1 MTVAIKEEGRFKYIE
16 SGGDGEVLLLLHGL
30 FGALSNFEALY
41 KRFSTEYNVVIP
53 MLPIYEM
60 PILEVSVTG
69 LVDFVTEFVE
79 YKGFKKVHLLGNS
92 LGGHIAL
99 LYALAHPERIASIT
113 LTGSSGLFESAFGSA
128 FPKRGDYEYIKKKTA
143 DTFYDPAVATKELV
157 DEVFNIVNDRS
168 KGLRVVMTAKSAVR
182 HNLSD
187 KIHKIEAPTLLV
199 WGKQDAVTPPFVA
212 EKFHELMPNSRL
224 YFLDKCGHAPMMER
238 PEEFNEILAA
248 FLKEVAISS
257 SAPLTAKA

>member
-1 MTVAIKEEGRFKYIE
+1 MTVSIKEENGFKYIE
-16 SGGDGEVLLLLHGL
+16 SGSDGEVLLLLHGL

-41 KRFSTEYNVVIP
+41 NRFSKEYNVVIP

-69 LVDFVTEFVE
+69 LVDFVTRFVE
-79 YKGFKKVHLLGNS
+79 HKGFSRVHLVGNS

-182 HNLSD
+182 HNLAD
-187 KIHKIEAPTLLV
+187 RIHKIASPTLLV
-199 WGKQDAVTPPFVA
+199 WGRQDAVTPPFVA

-224 YFLDKCGHAPMMER
+224 HFLDKCGHAPMMER
-238 PEEFNEILAA
+238 PEEFNEILAT
-248 FLKEVAISS
+248 FLKEVSISS
-257 SAPLTAKA
+257 DAFATKA